1 MILDSE
7 AIGLRLLLIRK
18 ELKLT
23 RDAFGSKIGVQG
35 YVIRNI
41 EDNRNK
47 KINEPLL
54 ISISSQYGI
63 SKEWLL
69 YGTGDK
75 YVKNKES
82 IIDEL
87 VNTYNLSYYGKQII
101 KTYID
106 LPNDK
111 RAIIDD
117 FVEQLAINVSVDAT
131 LVAARGNSNKIV
143 DIKKSDVEEDMKNY
157 VPPED
162 L

>member
-157 VPPED
+157 VPPD
-162 L
+162 NL

>member
-1 MILDSE
+1 LDSE

>member
-18 ELKLT
+18 EIKLT

-157 VPPED
+157 VPPD
-162 L
+162 NL

>member
-1 MILDSE
+1 MDSE

>member
-1 MILDSE
+1 MDSE

-106 LPNDK
+106 
-111 RAIIDD
+111 
-117 FVEQLAINVSVDAT
+117 
-131 LVAARGNSNKIV
+131 AARGNSNKIV

>member
-1 MILDSE
+1 MQIDSSL
-7 AIGLRLLLIRK
+7 IGIRVLTIRK
-18 ELKLT
+18 ELKMS

-35 YVIRNI
+35 AVIRNI
-41 EDNRNK
+41 EDNKNK

-87 VNTYNLSYYGKQII
+87 VSKYNLSYYGKQII
-101 KTYID
+101 KTYLD
-106 LPNDK
+106 LPKDK
-111 RAIIDD
+111 RAIIDE
-117 FVEQLAINVSVDAT
+117 FVEQLVINVSVDGT
-131 LVAARGNSNKIV
+131 LVAARGDSNKAV
-143 DIKKSDVEEDMKNY
+143 NIKKSDVEEDMKNY
-157 VPPED
+157 IPPD
-162 L
+162 NL